1 MDLVCGNKNCRS
13 TEKIGVAICFTP
25 ECTSYNSHKP
35 IMSVETSRHLL
46 SKNTNIVRYCSQ
58 CDGIRHNSRRGDNHV
73 LQRPLM
79 SPWVMKAEDR
89 EVLKAAVISLL
100 SLARPYGCEIS
111 EETRTMSLLDD
122 DEDDEEF
129 SFDDYLMASRYGV
142 WLLEGL
148 FKPAPGD
155 DTRLRPSMNNLLYN
169 FKWFT
174 QGSDGPSVDAV

>member
-1 MDLVCGNKNCRS
+1 MDLACGNKNCRS
-13 TEKIGVAICFTP
+13 TEKMGVAICFTP
-25 ECTSYNSHKP
+25 ECTSYNSHRP
-35 IMSVETSRHLL
+35 IMLVSPNQLDIPRH
-46 SKNTNIVRYCSQ
+46 NVFRYCSQ

-73 LQRPLM
+73 LQRPLV
-79 SPWVMKAEDR
+79 SPWLMKAEDR

-100 SLARPYGCEIS
+100 SLARPFGCEIS

-148 FKPAPGD
+148 FKPKPKD
-155 DTRLRPSMNNLLYN
+155 DAR
-169 FKWFT
+169 
-174 QGSDGPSVDAV
+174 

>member
-1 MDLVCGNKNCRS
+1 MLVQ
-13 TEKIGVAICFTP
+13 
-25 ECTSYNSHKP
+25 TSPHQ
-35 IMSVETSRHLL
+35 L
-46 SKNTNIVRYCSQ
+46 NIPTRIVFRYCSQ

-73 LQRPLM
+73 LQRPLV
-79 SPWVMKAEDR
+79 SPWLMKAEDR

-100 SLARPYGCEIS
+100 SLARPFGCEIS

-148 FKPAPGD
+148 FKPKPED
-155 DTRLRPSMNNLLYN
+155 DAR
-169 FKWFT
+169 
-174 QGSDGPSVDAV
+174 

>member
-1 MDLVCGNKNCRS
+1 MDLACGNKNCRS
-13 TEKIGVAICFTP
+13 TEKMGAAICFTP
-25 ECTSYNSHKP
+25 ECTSYNSHRP
-35 IMSVETSRHLL
+35 IMLVQTSPHQL
-46 SKNTNIVRYCSQ
+46 NIPTRIVFRYCSQ

-73 LQRPLM
+73 LQRPLV
-79 SPWVMKAEDR
+79 SPWLMKAEDR

-100 SLARPYGCEIS
+100 SLARPFGCEIS

-148 FKPAPGD
+148 FKPKPED
-155 DTRLRPSMNNLLYN
+155 DAR
-169 FKWFT
+169 
-174 QGSDGPSVDAV
+174 